1 MDPSDRCATTSPIP
15 ALRRRWL
22 LLSLGLVCSA
32 LLPMAAIA
40 ADDTKLDTRQVNDA
54 ATRAVVD
61 ADAGASA
68 TLRAQVLLDRAY
80 FSPGEIDGRFGTNTR
95 IAIEGFQRRHDLK
108 VTGKVDSA
116 TWEALN
122 NDASQPLTNYTL
134 EAADVDGPFNK
145 IPSDMA
151 AKAKMDALG
160 FTSAMEALGEKFHAS
175 PALLRKLNP
184 GASLKAGERW
194 TVPNVSNAALPK
206 AGKVVVSKS
215 DSVVRLVD
223 ETGETVAQ
231 WPASTGSKHDPLPI
245 GEWAIEGVAS
255 DPVFHYNPD
264 LFWDADAT
272 DKKAQI
278 PPGPNNPVG
287 VVWIDL
293 SKPHYG
299 IHGTPEPSMIGK
311 TQSHGC
317 IRMTNWSARALADAV
332 VPGVVAVLQE

>member
-1 MDPSDRCATTSPIP
+1 MEPSDRRPSDIP
-15 ALRRRWL
+15 FRALRRRWL
-22 LLSLGLVCSA
+22 VLACSA
-32 LLPMAAIA
+32 LLPLAAVAAEGGSGLDIA
-40 ADDTKLDTRQVNDA
+40 AVNDA
-54 ATRAVVD
+54 ATMTVVD
-61 ADAGASA
+61 AQADPAAI
-68 TLRAQVLLDRAY
+68 LRAQILLDRAY
-80 FSPGEIDGRFGTNTR
+80 FSPGEIDGRFGSNTR
-95 IAIEGFQRRHDLK
+95 IAIEGFQRRHDLE
-108 VTGKVDSA
+108 VTGQVDDA
-116 TWEALN
+116 TWKALN
-122 NDASQPLTNYTL
+122 GDASQPLTSYTL
-134 EAADVDGPFNK
+134 EPADVGGPFHK
-145 IPSDMA
+145 IPADMA
-151 AKAKMDALG
+151 AKAKLDALG
-160 FTSAMEALGEKFHAS
+160 YGSAIEALGEKFHAS
-175 PALLRKLNP
+175 PALLRQLNP

-194 TVPNVSNAALPK
+194 TVPDVAYAALPK

-223 ETGETVAQ
+223 EAGATVAQ
-231 WPASTGSKHDPLPI
+231 WPASTGSQHDPLPI
-245 GEWAIEGVAS
+245 GEWKIEGVAS

-332 VPGVVAVLQE
+332 APGVVAVLQE